1 MYQAIERH
9 AAKFNDLQGLVRAP
23 DADAQVAE
31 LRRALEESA
40 ESLNSR
46 TDGSPED
53 SNARAK
59 IYRGLLAASR
69 IIAQLREDALNA

>member
-23 DADAQVAE
+23 DADAQVAQ

-40 ESLNSR
+40 EALNSH
-46 TDGSPED
+46 TDSSIED
-53 SNARAK
+53 RDARAK

-69 IIAQLREDALNA
+69 IVAQLREDALNS

>member
-9 AAKFNDLQGLVRAP
+9 GLVRAP
-23 DADAQVAE
+23 DADAQVAV

-40 ESLNSR
+40 EELNSR

-53 SNARAK
+53 RNARAK

-69 IIAQLREDALNA
+69 IIAQLREDALNG